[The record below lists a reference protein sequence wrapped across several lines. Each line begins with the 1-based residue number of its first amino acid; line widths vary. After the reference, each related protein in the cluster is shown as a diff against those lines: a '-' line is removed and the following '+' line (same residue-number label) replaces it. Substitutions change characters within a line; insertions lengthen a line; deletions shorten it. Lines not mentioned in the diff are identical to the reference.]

1 MTSMKM
7 PEAEVN
13 IDSAL
18 VRALLQEQRP
28 ELADLPLVELANGWD
43 NVVYRLGSDFTVRIP
58 RRVAAAELVENEQR
72 WLPMFAARL
81 PLPIPA
87 PVWSG
92 RPGCN
97 YPWSW
102 SLCPWLPGETAAVTP
117 PTDML
122 DAARSLGEFLAAL
135 HVAAPS
141 NAPVNPFRGIPL
153 EQRTD
158 RMHAAA
164 ETLDGVIDGPAARA
178 LWAKLVSAPPSTTAV
193 WIHGD
198 LHPANIL
205 VNAGKISG
213 VIDFGDIT
221 SGDRATDLA
230 VAWMLF
236 PPEVRLV
243 FREAAGALDNATWE
257 RSRAWAIALSLAYLV
272 GSADNPMMHD
282 IGMRTLAAALESD

>member
-1 MTSMKM
+1 MTSMNM

-13 IDSAL
+13 IDSSL

-28 ELADLPLVELANGWD
+28 DLADLPLVELANGWD
-43 NVVYRLGSDFTVRIP
+43 NVVYRLGSDLTVRMP
-58 RRVAAAELVENEQR
+58 RRLAAVELIENEQR
-72 WLPMFAARL
+72 WLPMLAERL

-97 YPWSW
+97 YPWKW
-102 SLCPWLPGETAAVTP
+102 SVCPWLPGETAAITP
-117 PTDML
+117 PTDL
-122 DAARSLGEFLAAL
+122 RDAARSLGGFLAAL
-135 HVAAPS
+135 HVAAPAD
-141 NAPVNPFRGIPL
+141 APVNPFRGIPL

-158 RMHAAA
+158 RMHVCVERLGAI
-164 ETLDGVIDGPAARA
+164 IDGPAVVA
-178 LWAKLVSAPPSTTAV
+178 LWAELVTAPASTTAV
-193 WIHGD
+193 WVHGD

-205 VNAGKISG
+205 VSEGSISG

-230 VAWMLF
+230 IAWMLF
-236 PPEVRLV
+236 PAEARQV
-243 FREAAGALDNATWE
+243 FRAAADAMDAATWA

-272 GSADNPMMHD
+272 GSADNPLMHT
-282 IGMRTLAAALESD
+282 IGMRTLAAALESN

>member
-1 MTSMKM
+1 MTSMNM
-7 PEAEVN
+7 PEAEVHV
-13 IDSAL
+13 DAAL

-28 ELADLPLVELANGWD
+28 DLADLPLVELANGWD
-43 NVVYRLGSDFTVRIP
+43 NVVYRLRADLTVRIP
-58 RRVAAAELVENEQR
+58 RRLAAVELVENEQR
-72 WLPMFAARL
+72 WLPMLAQRL

-97 YPWSW
+97 YPWRW
-102 SLCPWLPGETAAVTP
+102 SLCPWIPGEMAAVTP
-117 PTDML
+117 PADL
-122 DAARSLGEFLAAL
+122 VDAARSLGGFLAAL

-158 RMHAAA
+158 RLHAAV
-164 ETLDGVIDGPAARA
+164 ERLGGIIDGPAVVA
-178 LWAKLVSAPPSTTAV
+178 LWAKLVAAPASTTAV
-193 WIHGD
+193 WVHGD

-205 VNAGKISG
+205 VNSGKISG

-236 PPEVRLV
+236 PAEARSV
-243 FREAAGALDNATWE
+243 FREAAGALDAATWA

-282 IGMRTLAAALESD
+282 IGIRTLAAALESD

>member
-1 MTSMKM
+1 MTSMNM
-7 PEAEVN
+7 PPAEVH

-28 ELADLPLVELANGWD
+28 DLADLPLVELTNGWD
-43 NVVYRLGSDFTVRIP
+43 NVVYRLGADFTVRFP
-58 RRVAAAELVENEQR
+58 RRLAAVELVENEQR
-72 WLPMFAARL
+72 WLPMLAERL

-97 YPWSW
+97 YPWRW

-117 PTDML
+117 PTDVPG
-122 DAARSLGEFLAAL
+122 AARSLGGFLAAL

-141 NAPVNPFRGIPL
+141 DAPVNPFRGVPL
-153 EQRTD
+153 AQRTD
-158 RMHAAA
+158 RLHAAVA
-164 ETLDGVIDGPAARA
+164 TLRGMLDGPRVLA
-178 LWAKLVSAPPSTTAV
+178 LWAELVTAPASTTTV

-205 VNAGKISG
+205 VNAGKTSA

-236 PPEVRLV
+236 PAEVRLV
-243 FREAAGALDNATWE
+243 FREAAGARDEATWA

-272 GSADNPMMHD
+272 GSADNPMMHN
-282 IGMRTLAAALESD
+282 IGVRTLAAALESD

>member
-1 MTSMKM
+1 MTSMNM

-13 IDSAL
+13 INASL
-18 VRALLQEQRP
+18 VRALLQLQRP
-28 ELADLPLVELANGWD
+28 DLADQPLVELANGWD
-43 NVVYRLGSDFTVRIP
+43 NVVFRLGEEFTVRMP
-58 RRVAAAELVENEQR
+58 RRLAAVELVENEQR
-72 WLPMFAARL
+72 WLPMLAARL

-87 PVWSG
+87 PAWLG

-97 YPWSW
+97 YPFPWSI
-102 SLCPWLPGETAAVTP
+102 CPWLPGEIAALIP
-117 PTDML
+117 PTDVL
-122 DAARSLGEFLAAL
+122 DAARSLGGFLAAL
-135 HVAAPS
+135 HVVAPS

-153 EQRTD
+153 EQRTARLHTAVKTLGGIID
-158 RMHAAA
+158 R
-164 ETLDGVIDGPAARA
+164 PAVVA
-178 LWAKLVSAPPSTTAV
+178 LWAKLVTSPASTTAV

-198 LHPANIL
+198 LHPANVL

-236 PPEVRLV
+236 PPEARLV
-243 FREAAGALDNATWE
+243 FREAAGALDAATWA
-257 RSRAWAIALSLAYLV
+257 RSRAWALALSLAYLV
-272 GSADNPMMHD
+272 GSADNPLMHV

>member
-1 MTSMKM
+1 MTSMNM
-7 PEAEVN
+7 PEAEVS
-13 IDSAL
+13 IDSSL

-28 ELADLPLVELANGWD
+28 DLADLPLVELANGWD
-43 NVVYRLGSDFTVRIP
+43 NVVYRLGTDLTVRMP
-58 RRVAAAELVENEQR
+58 RRVAAAELIENEQN
-72 WLPMFAARL
+72 WLAMLAERL
-81 PLPIPA
+81 PLPISA

-97 YPWSW
+97 YPWKW
-102 SLCPWLPGETAAVTP
+102 SLCPWLPGETAAVCP
-117 PTDML
+117 PTDLL
-122 DAARSLGEFLAAL
+122 DAARSLGGFLAAL

-141 NAPVNPFRGIPL
+141 NAPVNSFRGIPL
-153 EQRTD
+153 DQRTD
-158 RMHAAA
+158 RLHAAV
-164 ETLDGVIDGPAARA
+164 ETLGGIIDGPAVLA
-178 LWAKLVSAPPSTTAV
+178 LWAELVTAPASTTTV

-205 VNAGKISG
+205 VDEGKLSG

-236 PPEVRLV
+236 PAEARLV
-243 FREAAGALDNATWE
+243 FREAADALDEAVWA

-272 GSADNPMMHD
+272 GSADNPMMHS
-282 IGMRTLAAALESD
+282 IGISALAAALESH

>member
-1 MTSMKM
+1 MTSMNM
-7 PEAEVN
+7 PEAEVD
-13 IDSAL
+13 IDSSL
-18 VRALLQEQRP
+18 VRVLLQQQRP
-28 ELADLPLVELANGWD
+28 DLADLALVELANGWD
-43 NVVYRLGSDFTVRIP
+43 NVVYRLGADFTVRLP
-58 RRVAAAELVENEQR
+58 RRLAAVELVENEQR
-72 WLPMFAARL
+72 WLPMLAERL
-81 PLPIPA
+81 PLPIPV

-117 PTDML
+117 PTDVL
-122 DAARSLGEFLAAL
+122 DAARSLGRFLAAL

-153 EQRTD
+153 KQRTD
-158 RMHAAA
+158 RLHAAV
-164 ETLDGVIDGPAARA
+164 ETLGEIIDGPAVVA
-178 LWAKLVSAPPSTTAV
+178 LWAEFVTAPATTTAV

-236 PPEVRLV
+236 PAGARLV
-243 FREAAGALDNATWE
+243 FREAAGALDTATWA

>member
-1 MTSMKM
+1 MTSMNM

-13 IDSAL
+13 IDSSL
-18 VRALLQEQRP
+18 VHALLQQQRP
-28 ELADLPLVELANGWD
+28 DLADLPLVELANGWD
-43 NVVYRLGSDFTVRIP
+43 NVVFRLGNELTVRMP
-58 RRVAAAELVENEQR
+58 RRLMAVELVENEQR
-72 WLPMFAARL
+72 WLPMLAERL

-102 SLCPWLPGETAAVTP
+102 SVCPWLPGETAAVAP
-117 PTDML
+117 PTDVL
-122 DAARSLGEFLAAL
+122 DAARLLGGFLAAL

-158 RMHAAA
+158 RLHTAV
-164 ETLDGVIDGPAARA
+164 ETLGGIIDGPAVVA
-178 LWAKLVSAPPSTTAV
+178 LWARLVTAPASTTAV

-205 VNAGKISG
+205 VHAGKISG

-236 PPEVRLV
+236 PPDARLV
-243 FREAAGALDNATWE
+243 FRAAAGAADTATWA

-272 GSADNPMMHD
+272 GSADNPLMHD
-282 IGMRTLAAALESD
+282 IGMHTLAAALQSD

>member
-1 MTSMKM
+1 MNM
-7 PEAEVN
+7 PGAEV
-13 IDSAL
+13 DVDLAF

-28 ELADLPLVELANGWD
+28 DLADLPLVPLANGWD
-43 NVVYRLGSDFTVRIP
+43 NVVYRLGADLTVRLP
-58 RRVAAAELVENEQR
+58 RRLAAVELIEHEQR
-72 WLPMFAARL
+72 WLPMLAEQL
-81 PLPIPA
+81 PLPTPA

-97 YPWSW
+97 YPWKW
-102 SLCPWLPGETAAVTP
+102 SLCPWFPGETAAVTP
-117 PTDML
+117 PTDLL
-122 DAARSLGEFLAAL
+122 DAARSLGGFLAAL

-141 NAPVNPFRGIPL
+141 NAPVNLFRGIPL

-158 RMHAAA
+158 RLNEAVEA
-164 ETLDGVIDGPAARA
+164 LGGIIDGPAVVE
-178 LWAKLVSAPPSTTAV
+178 LWAKLVIAPASTTAV

-205 VNAGKISG
+205 VNSGKVSA
-213 VIDFGDIT
+213 VIDFGDVT

-236 PPEVRLV
+236 PADARSV
-243 FREAAGALDNATWE
+243 FRQAAGAMDTATWA

-272 GSADNPMMHD
+272 GSADNPTMHD
-282 IGMRTLAAALESD
+282 IGIRTLAAALESD

>member
-1 MTSMKM
+1 MNM

-13 IDSAL
+13 IYSSL

-28 ELADLPLVELANGWD
+28 DVADLPLVELANGWD
-43 NVVYRLGSDFTVRIP
+43 NVVYRLGADLTVRLP
-58 RRVAAAELVENEQR
+58 RRLAAVELVENEQR
-72 WLPMFAARL
+72 WLPMLAERL

-97 YPWSW
+97 YPWKW

-117 PTDML
+117 PTDVL
-122 DAARSLGEFLAAL
+122 DAARALGRFLAAL

-141 NAPVNPFRGIPL
+141 DAPVNPFRGIPL

-158 RMHAAA
+158 RMHAAV
-164 ETLDGVIDGPAARA
+164 ETLGGIIDGPAVLA
-178 LWAKLVSAPPSTTAV
+178 LWAELIDTPVSTSAV
-193 WIHGD
+193 WVHGD
-198 LHPANIL
+198 FHPANIL
-205 VNAGKISG
+205 VNAGRISG

-236 PPEVRLV
+236 PAEARPV
-243 FREAAGALDNATWE
+243 FREAAGALDAATWV

-272 GSADNPMMHD
+272 GSADNPMMHT
-282 IGMRTLAAALESD
+282 IGMRTLDAALESD

>member
-1 MTSMKM
+1 MTSMNM
-7 PEAEVN
+7 PEAEVH

-28 ELADLPLVELANGWD
+28 DLADLPLVELANGWD
-43 NVVYRLGSDFTVRIP
+43 NVVYRLGADLTVRIP
-58 RRVAAAELVENEQR
+58 RRLAAAELVENEQR
-72 WLPMFAARL
+72 WLPMLAERL

-97 YPWSW
+97 YPWRW
-102 SLCPWLPGETAAVTP
+102 SLCPWLPGETAAITP
-117 PTDML
+117 PTDVL
-122 DAARSLGEFLAAL
+122 DAARSLGRFLAAL

-141 NAPVNPFRGIPL
+141 DAPVNPFRGVPL

-158 RMHAAA
+158 RLLAAV
-164 ETLDGVIDGPAARA
+164 ETLREVIDGPEVVA
-178 LWAKLVSAPPSTTAV
+178 LWAKLVIAPASTTAV

-205 VNAGKISG
+205 VNAGKTSA

-236 PPEVRLV
+236 PAEVRLV
-243 FREAAGALDNATWE
+243 FREAAGARDEATWA

-272 GSADNPMMHD
+272 GSADNPMMHN
-282 IGMRTLAAALESD
+282 IGIRTLAAALESD

>member
-1 MTSMKM
+1 MTSMNM

-13 IDSAL
+13 IDSSL

-28 ELADLPLVELANGWD
+28 DLADLPLVELANGWD
-43 NVVYRLGSDFTVRIP
+43 NVVYRLGSDLTVRMP
-58 RRVAAAELVENEQR
+58 RRLAAVELIENEQR
-72 WLPMFAARL
+72 WLPILAERL

-97 YPWSW
+97 YPWKW
-102 SLCPWLPGETAAVTP
+102 SVCPWLPGETAAVSP
-117 PTDML
+117 PADVM
-122 DAARSLGEFLAAL
+122 DAARSLGGFLAAL
-135 HVAAPS
+135 HVAAPAD
-141 NAPVNPFRGIPL
+141 APVNPFRGIPL

-158 RMHAAA
+158 RMHAAV
-164 ETLDGVIDGPAARA
+164 ETLGAIIDGPAVVA
-178 LWAKLVSAPPSTTAV
+178 LWAQLVTVPASTTAV
-193 WIHGD
+193 WVHGD

-205 VNAGKISG
+205 VNEGKISG

-236 PPEVRLV
+236 PAEARQV
-243 FREAAGALDNATWE
+243 FRQAADALDAATWA

-272 GSADNPMMHD
+272 GSADNPMMHN
-282 IGMRTLAAALESD
+282 IGMRTLAAALESN

>member
-1 MTSMKM
+1 MTSMNM
-7 PEAEVN
+7 PEAEVH

-28 ELADLPLVELANGWD
+28 DLAELPLVELANGWD
-43 NVVYRLGSDFTVRIP
+43 NVVYRLGADLTVRIP
-58 RRVAAAELVENEQR
+58 RRLAAAELVENEQR
-72 WLPMFAARL
+72 RLPMLVERL

-97 YPWSW
+97 YPWRW
-102 SLCPWLPGETAAVTP
+102 SLCLWLPGETAARTP
-117 PTDML
+117 PTDVL
-122 DAARSLGEFLAAL
+122 GAARSLGGFLAAL

-141 NAPVNPFRGIPL
+141 NAPVNPFRGVPL
-153 EQRTD
+153 EQRSD
-158 RMHAAA
+158 RLHAAV
-164 ETLDGVIDGPAARA
+164 ETLREIIDGPAVAA
-178 LWAKLVSAPPSTTAV
+178 LWAKLVTAPASTTAV

-236 PPEVRLV
+236 PAEVRLV
-243 FREAAGALDNATWE
+243 FREAAGARDEATWA

-272 GSADNPMMHD
+272 GSADNPMMHN
-282 IGMRTLAAALESD
+282 IGMRTLAEALESD